1 VELKGNN
8 AMANIGLAWVNPAPL
23 TKPENVGNFA
33 KKCEAMGCDSM
44 WTIDRIVYDNL
55 EPLTV
60 LAAAAGATQKIR
72 LGTSVL
78 LANLRHPSHVAK
90 IISTL
95 DFISNGRLTVGLGFG
110 SRENDYKAVEI
121 PFEHRGSR
129 AVEQVQLMKRLWTE
143 DNVTHKGRFYNVENL
158 TVGPKPI
165 QKPHPPIWTG
175 GSADVALKRA
185 GTWANGFICGSSAIP
200 DFPATWEK
208 ISGYAKAAGR
218 DPNKINKAGLTFMA
232 IDDDQNK
239 AVKTVEDYVMRY
251 YGRLRVDVAN
261 TSLVGAPSAII
272 DRIGAF
278 LSKGL
283 DTLII
288 GLADPDPR
296 QLDLFGEK
304 VLAKVK

>member
-1 VELKGNN
+1 
-8 AMANIGLAWVNPAPL
+8 MANIGLAWVNPAPL
-23 TKPENVGNFA
+23 TKPENVVNFA
-33 KKCEAMGCDSM
+33 KKCEAMGCHSM

-78 LANLRHPSHVAK
+78 LGNLRHPSHLAK
-90 IISTL
+90 IIATL
-95 DFISNGRLTVGLGFG
+95 DFIANGRVILGLGFG

-175 GSADVALKRA
+175 GGTEVALKRA
-185 GTWANGFICGSSAIP
+185 GTWADGFICGSSAIP

-232 IDDDQNK
+232 IDDDQNN

-278 LSKGL
+278 LAKGL

>member
-1 VELKGNN
+1 
-8 AMANIGLAWVNPAPL
+8 MAHIGLAWVNPAPL
-23 TKPENVGNFA
+23 TKPENVINFA
-33 KKCEAMGCDSM
+33 KKCEAMGCHSM
-44 WTIDRIVYDNL
+44 WTIDRIAYDNL
-55 EPLTV
+55 EPLTL
-60 LAAAAGATQKIR
+60 LAAAAGVTQKIR

-78 LANLRHPSHVAK
+78 LGNLRHPGHAAK
-90 IISTL
+90 IIATL
-95 DFISNGRLTVGLGFG
+95 DFISNGRVTIGLGFG

-143 DNVTHKGRFYNVENL
+143 DNVTFHGKFYNVENL
-158 TVGPKPI
+158 SVGPKPI

-175 GSADVALKRA
+175 GSAEVSLKRA
-185 GTWANGFICGSSAIP
+185 GGWADGFICGSSAIP
-200 DFPATWEK
+200 DFPSTWEK

-218 DPNKINKAGLTFMA
+218 DPNTISKAGLTFMA
-232 IDDDQNK
+232 IHDDQNK
-239 AVKTVEDYVMRY
+239 AVKAVEDYVMRY
-251 YGRLRVDVAN
+251 YGRLRADVAN
-261 TSLVGAPSAII
+261 TSLVGSATAVS

-296 QLDLFGEK
+296 QLDMFAEK
-304 VLAKVK
+304 VLPKVK

>member
-1 VELKGNN
+1 
-8 AMANIGLAWVNPAPL
+8 MANIGLAWVNPAPL

-33 KKCEAMGCDSM
+33 KKCEAMGCHSM

-78 LANLRHPSHVAK
+78 LGNLRHPSHLAK
-90 IISTL
+90 IIATL
-95 DFISNGRLTVGLGFG
+95 DFIANGRVILGLGFG

-143 DNVTHKGRFYNVENL
+143 DNVTYKGRFYNVENL

-175 GSADVALKRA
+175 GGAEVALKRA
-185 GTWANGFICGSSAIP
+185 GTWADGFICGSSAIP

-278 LSKGL
+278 LAKGL